1 MDLIDNQYERYR
13 PNIGGVLGSSK
24 AERRVPLKKMILLVV
39 RLLYLSYAKPNM
51 FSIESINVNEF
62 IQSVMRANDIGY
74 LTEIERQMDVYTNKH
89 EEWLY
94 RNGFIYDLLDIRDTI
109 LLRISQLK
117 RQLLIKKYMDVNTA
131 N

>member
-1 MDLIDNQYERYR
+1 
-13 PNIGGVLGSSK
+13 
-24 AERRVPLKKMILLVV
+24 
-39 RLLYLSYAKPNM
+39 M

-74 LTEIERQMDVYTNKH
+74 LTEIERQMDVYTNKN

-117 RQLLIKKYMDVNTA
+117 RQLLIKKYMDMNSA